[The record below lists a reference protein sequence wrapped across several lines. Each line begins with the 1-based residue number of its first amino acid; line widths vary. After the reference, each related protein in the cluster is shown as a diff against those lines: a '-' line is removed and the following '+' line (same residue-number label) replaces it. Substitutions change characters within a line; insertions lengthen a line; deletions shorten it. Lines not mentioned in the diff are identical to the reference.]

1 MKTLE
6 NLFEDVV
13 KSPNFLKKIAIG
25 VVVSIIPIINFFSL
39 RYLSQIGS
47 TTNKSSKIVLPE
59 WDFSFLQSKE
69 NRNREELLRKFLD
82 GAIVF
87 IEFLL
92 FFVFPSAVLYPI
104 TSCVGIGGFGLCIGV
119 LIGSPAFAYSIIYK
133 DRIDIKNFNITLDRT
148 FLIYKKVLSNYASV
162 AIPSALFLCLQMLV
176 YLIFP
181 AWVLCS
187 SIFVGMVFFIEYAKN
202 IHI

>member
-1 MKTLE
+1 MRTLE

-82 GAIVF
+82 GVIVF

-92 FFVFPSAVLYPI
+92 FFVFPPAALYPI
-104 TSCVGIGGFGLCIGV
+104 VCCVGIGVFGLCIGV

-133 DRIDIKNFNITLDRT
+133 DRIDIKNFNGALDRT
-148 FLIYKKVLSNYASV
+148 ILIYKKVLSNYASV
-162 AIPSALFLCLQMLV
+162 AIPSALFLCLQMLA

>member
-1 MKTLE
+1 MRTLE
-6 NLFEDVV
+6 SFFEDVV

-92 FFVFPSAVLYPI
+92 FFVIPSAVLYPI

-133 DRIDIKNFNITLDRT
+133 DRIDIKNFNGALDRT
-148 FLIYKKVLSNYASV
+148 ILIYKKVLSNYASV

>member
-1 MKTLE
+1 MRTLE
-6 NLFEDVV
+6 SFFEDVV

-47 TTNKSSKIVLPE
+47 ITNKSSKIVLPE

-92 FFVFPSAVLYPI
+92 FFVFPSAALYPI
-104 TSCVGIGGFGLCIGV
+104 TSCVGIGVFGLCIGV
-119 LIGSPAFAYSIIYK
+119 LIGSPAFAYSITYK
-133 DRIDIKNFNITLDRT
+133 DRIDIKNFNGALDRT
-148 FLIYKKVLSNYASV
+148 ILIYKKVLSNYASV

-202 IHI
+202 IRI